1 MALPVNVGDL
11 VVVDYGQGPPPA
23 DPPRLILSIRP
34 AGATVNSLITFAG
47 PPTPP
52 SVTRWEVEYFHPKEQ
67 IKGYMSVYEIDGGG
81 QYPKLTLYSP
91 EEEIKEEK

>member
-1 MALPVNVGDL
+1 
-11 VVVDYGQGPPPA
+11 
-23 DPPRLILSIRP
+23 
-34 AGATVNSLITFAG
+34 
-47 PPTPP
+47 
-52 SVTRWEVEYFHPKEQ
+52 VTRWEVEYFHPKEQ